1 MHIPRILNVTPLNA
15 TKQCNDKLLTIS
27 DTNTWKQSTQPK
39 PRVIIPVYNQA
50 FSPQLPVQ
58 HDETV
63 ISKALKADLSESTG
77 FNRIQQTRHG
87 ASTSMYSLT
96 FRVRV
101 TTPPQYGQNGTAH
114 AAGTS
119 ILSPARGVSLRRH
132 A

>member
-87 ASTSMYSLT
+87 ASTSMYPHCT
-96 FRVRV
+96 R
-101 TTPPQYGQNGTAH
+101 
-114 AAGTS
+114 
-119 ILSPARGVSLRRH
+119 
-132 A
+132 